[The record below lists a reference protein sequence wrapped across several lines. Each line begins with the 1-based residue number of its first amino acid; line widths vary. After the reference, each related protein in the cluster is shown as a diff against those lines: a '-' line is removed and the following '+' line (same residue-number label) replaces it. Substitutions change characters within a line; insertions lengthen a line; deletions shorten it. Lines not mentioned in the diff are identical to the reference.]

1 MNNNDYLKT
10 PEHFKMLV
18 ESKVNEQL
26 NTPISDKKKPTTSI
40 QTKKEK
46 SGYHFK
52 KIAAAAAV
60 IAIITTTSVFA
71 AKHFR
76 LSDYFES
83 STETY
88 NESYMETIDNRDIS
102 VKNGFPEQ
110 MKQFEQNT
118 NKVFDEPLFTL
129 TEAYYDGNYLY
140 IYAQATDAGQEYD
153 AITSRIFINGTQYIG
168 DFGRLLG
175 QTETNGFNQD
185 EYVGTFALD
194 GLESDNFTVE
204 MPLSIYLASEET
216 SVTETSAVV
225 ENDSADNTVTPALIR
240 QGQQTV
246 SFKVTAADRVL
257 GYTDQQI
264 TVNSDV
270 TADISDLKRTELGI
284 RLNLTWHLDASA
296 AERYLYDFEYTDEE
310 NDNLSGYAKPDYQVT
325 DDKGTNYGNDQI
337 HINQIQATSED
348 VDPVLVIRNEDGSAD
363 CISKVFISNVPEDAK
378 QLTLQLKHNGQTIDE
393 MTVEFSLK

>member
-26 NTPISDKKKPTTSI
+26 NMSKTAAEKAPTVTQPKKRNSRI
-40 QTKKEK
+40 
-46 SGYHFK
+46 HFGK
-52 KIAAAAAV
+52 VVAAAAAIAV
-60 IAIITTTSVFA
+60 IATTSVFA

-83 STETY
+83 STAAY
-88 NESYMETIDNRDIS
+88 NESYMESIDNRDIS
-102 VKNGFPEQ
+102 VKDGFPEQ
-110 MKQFEQNT
+110 MKQFEQNSS
-118 NKVFDEPLFTL
+118 KVFDELLFTL
-129 TEAYYDGNYLY
+129 TEAYYDGSYLY
-140 IYAQATDAGQEYD
+140 IYAKATDAGQEYD

-175 QTETNGFNQD
+175 QTETDGFNQD
-185 EYVGTFALD
+185 EYVGAFALD

-216 SVTETSAVV
+216 SVTETSAVT
-225 ENDSADNTVTPALIR
+225 ENDSADDTAAPALIR

-257 GYTDQQI
+257 SYTDQQV

-270 TADISDLKRTELGI
+270 TADISDLKRTERGI

-296 AERYLYDFEYTDEE
+296 AEKYLCDFEYTDEE
-310 NDNLSGYAKPDYQVT
+310 NESLSGYSKPDYQVT
-325 DDKGTNYGNDQI
+325 DDKGTNYSNDQI
-337 HINQIQATSED
+337 HINQIQSTPED
-348 VDPVLVIRNEDGSAD
+348 IDPVLVIRNEDGSTD
-363 CISKVFISNVPEDAK
+363 CISKIFISDVPENA
-378 QLTLQLKHNGQTIDE
+378 QQMTIQLKHNGQTIDE
-393 MTVEFSLK
+393 MSVEISLK

>member
-26 NTPISDKKKPTTSI
+26 NIPNADNKKATTSI
-40 QTKKEK
+40 QLKNEK
-46 SGYHFK
+46 SRCHLK
-52 KIAAAAAV
+52 KIAVAAAV
-60 IAIITTTSVFA
+60 ITIITTTSVFA

-140 IYAQATDAGQEYD
+140 IYAKATDAGQEYD

-185 EYVGTFALD
+185 E
-194 GLESDNFTVE
+194 
-204 MPLSIYLASEET
+204 
-216 SVTETSAVV
+216 
-225 ENDSADNTVTPALIR
+225 
-240 QGQQTV
+240 
-246 SFKVTAADRVL
+246 
-257 GYTDQQI
+257 
-264 TVNSDV
+264 
-270 TADISDLKRTELGI
+270 
-284 RLNLTWHLDASA
+284 
-296 AERYLYDFEYTDEE
+296 
-310 NDNLSGYAKPDYQVT
+310 
-325 DDKGTNYGNDQI
+325 
-337 HINQIQATSED
+337 
-348 VDPVLVIRNEDGSAD
+348 
-363 CISKVFISNVPEDAK
+363 
-378 QLTLQLKHNGQTIDE
+378 
-393 MTVEFSLK
+393 

>member
-1 MNNNDYLKT
+1 
-10 PEHFKMLV
+10 
-18 ESKVNEQL
+18 
-26 NTPISDKKKPTTSI
+26 
-40 QTKKEK
+40 
-46 SGYHFK
+46 
-52 KIAAAAAV
+52 
-60 IAIITTTSVFA
+60 
-71 AKHFR
+71 
-76 LSDYFES
+76 
-83 STETY
+83 
-88 NESYMETIDNRDIS
+88 METIDNRDIS

-140 IYAQATDAGQEYD
+140 IYAKATDAGQEYD

-185 EYVGTFALD
+185 EYVGIFALD

-257 GYTDQQI
+257 GYTDQQV

-325 DDKGTNYGNDQI
+325 DDSGTNYGNDQI
-337 HINQIQATSED
+337 HINQVQATSED
-348 VDPVLVIRNEDGSAD
+348 IDPVLVIRNEDGSAD
-363 CISKVFISNVPEDAK
+363 CISKIFISDVPEDAK
-378 QLTLQLKHNGQTIDE
+378 QLTLQLKHNRQAIDE
-393 MTVEFSLK
+393 MTVEILLK